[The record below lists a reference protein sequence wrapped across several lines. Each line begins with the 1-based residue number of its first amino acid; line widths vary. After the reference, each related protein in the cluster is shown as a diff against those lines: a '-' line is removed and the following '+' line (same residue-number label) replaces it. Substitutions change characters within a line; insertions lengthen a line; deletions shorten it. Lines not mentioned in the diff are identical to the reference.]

1 MKKQLLLICALSAT
15 AAMAQPVSFTGNIDG
30 LAANTKVYL
39 RGAMGEEFVDSIHS
53 GKGKFEFN
61 TNIPGPGIYSLQIG
75 AAGAGAENRLLY
87 MAPGKLRI
95 TGAAGE
101 LADATLQGPAYA
113 KDFSNFSK
121 QLDLPIFD
129 ELEQLNLAYREAY
142 IKKDTAL
149 RNELLEKMRPLSA
162 KADNMRTEIAKN
174 WIKQNPSSEINAF
187 VLYMYLRRKMDNNA
201 LQTALNELPAAAKT
215 SVIAQK
221 MQHSLDMAKK
231 LQVGNPA
238 LDFTQNDPEGNP
250 VSLRDFRGKYVL
262 IDFWASWCG
271 PCRAENPHVVAAYNK
286 YKDKNF
292 TILGI
297 SLDKDRAKWL
307 EAVEKDALQ
316 WKHVSDLQYWNNA
329 VSKLYDVSAIPANYL
344 IDPNGNIVAK
354 NLRGEHLE
362 KKLEELMVK

>member
-1 MKKQLLLICALSAT
+1 MKKQLLLAVALSTT
-15 AAMAQPVSFTGNIDG
+15 AAMAQQTSLSGNIDG

-39 RGAMGEEFVDSIHS
+39 RDAMGENFMDSTNS
-53 GKGKFEFN
+53 SKGKFEIN
-61 TNIPGPGIYSLQIG
+61 TKIPGPGIYSLQIG
-75 AAGAGAENRLLY
+75 ASGAGAENRLIY

-95 TGAAGE
+95 SGAAGE

-113 KDFSNFSK
+113 KDFSTFSK
-121 QLDLPIFD
+121 QLDLPLFD
-129 ELEQLNLAYREAY
+129 ELEKLNLAYRDAY
-142 IKKDTAL
+142 TKKDTVM
-149 RNELLEKMRPLSA
+149 RNEVLAKMRPLSA
-162 KADNMRTEIAKN
+162 KADSVRTEIARN
-174 WIKQNPSSEINAF
+174 WVKKNPSSEINAF
-187 VLYMYLRRKMDNNA
+187 VLYMYLRRKMDNTA
-201 LQTALNELPAAAKT
+201 LQTALNELPAAAKA

-238 LDFTQNDPEGNP
+238 LDFTQNDPDGKP

-271 PCRAENPHVVAAYNK
+271 PCRAENPNVVAAYNK
-286 YKDKNF
+286 YKNKNF

-307 EAVEKDALQ
+307 EAVEKDGLT
-316 WKHVSDLQYWNNA
+316 WPHVSDLQYWSNA
-329 VSKLYDVSAIPANYL
+329 VAKQYDVSAIPANYL

-354 NLRGEHLE
+354 NLRGEHLV